1 MILLAVGYHYVSAAA
16 PRSPRAIFPVTVD
29 ALAAQLELLG
39 SAFELVSRDELLA
52 AAAGEGALP
61 ERACVVTFD
70 DGLRCQVELALPV
83 LERLG
88 VPATFFLPGR
98 PLAEGRALFVH
109 KVHAL
114 RERLDEQ
121 VFLRRLQRVLEERGL
136 EAGPVPEDEAR
147 AHYRYDTP
155 EAAQVKYL
163 LNMALPR
170 EHREPVVTRLFEEV
184 FPDEQAFCR
193 DLYMSPEQ
201 VAELERRHRAVG
213 AHGYAHEPLALLAGA
228 ELADDLER
236 SVAALEGLTGARPLA
251 LSYPHGTPATV
262 DLRVARAAAAAGF
275 RAAFTMERALNR
287 SLEEPLLLG
296 RLDANDA
303 PGGSRPRLELVDGEP
318 VVREGMTAARE
329 RYFDERLRA
338 A

>member
-1 MILLAVGYHYVSAAA
+1 MLLAVTYHYLAEEAPAA
-16 PRSPRAIFPVTVD
+16 PRAIFPVTT
-29 ALAAQLELLG
+29 ALLERQLEELG
-39 SAFELVSRDELLA
+39 RSYEFASRDDLLRA
-52 AAAGEGALP
+52 LDGEAALP
-61 ERACVVTFD
+61 ERAALVTFD
-70 DGLRCQVELALPV
+70 DGLRCQAELALPV

-121 VFLRRLQRVLEERGL
+121 VFLRRLRRVLEQRGI
-136 EAGPVPEDEAR
+136 EAGPVSEDEAR
-147 AHYRYDTP
+147 AHYRYDPP

-170 EHREPVVTRLFEEV
+170 EPREPVVARLFEEV
-184 FPDEQAFCR
+184 FPDEEAFCR
-193 DLYMSPEQ
+193 DLYVSAEQ
-201 VAELERRHRAVG
+201 AAELERRHRAVG
-213 AHGYAHEPLALLAGA
+213 AHGYAHEPLALLPEA
-228 ELADDLER
+228 ELADDLGR
-236 SVAALEGLTGARPLA
+236 SVAALEQLTGARPLA

-318 VVREGMTAARE
+318 VVREGMTPARE